1 MIELNRQVVGDEKK
15 EPADVAK
22 QFLQQN
28 GLIPA

>member
-1 MIELNRQVVGDEKK
+1 MTGLNRQVVGEEKM

-22 QFLQQN
+22 QFLQEN